1 MTLHWRKTWPIAAVA
16 VVIAIA
22 GTLLVLNLMP
32 PEATVDRRIE
42 RLYDSQSPQ
51 FHRSMGVLLGPAIVP
66 GNKVEALVN
75 GKEIFPAMLE
85 AIARAKQ
92 TITFETYIYWEGA
105 VGDTFARA
113 LAERA
118 RAGVRVHVLLDAVG
132 AAKMKESMLADMR
145 RDGVE
150 IEHYHPLRWYNLGRM
165 NNRTHRKTLVVD
177 GRVGFTGGVGIADK
191 WDGEAQDP
199 DHWRDTHFRV
209 EGPVVAQMQATFLD
223 NWIQVRGEVLHGEHY
238 FPAQESAGSIRAQM
252 FMSSPTGGSD
262 SMHLMYL
269 LAITSASA
277 SIDLASA
284 YFVPDA
290 LARDAL
296 VAAAKRGVRVRILL
310 PGPIIDADVVR
321 RASRADWGPLL
332 EAGIA
337 IHEYQPTMFH
347 CKVMVVDRRMVSV
360 GSTNFDNRSFRLND
374 ESNLNV
380 YDEAFAR
387 AQTAIIERD
396 LARSRQVTLA
406 EWQARPWQEKLLEHT
421 ASLLSFQ
428 L

>member
-1 MTLHWRKTWPIAAVA
+1 MWPIAAVA
-16 VVIAIA
+16 VLIAFA

-32 PEATVDRRIE
+32 PEKAVDQRVE

-51 FHRSMGVLLGPAIVP
+51 FRRSMGVLLGPAIVP
-66 GNKVEALVN
+66 GNKVETLVN
-75 GKEIFPAMLE
+75 GREIFPAMLE

-92 TITFETYIYWEGA
+92 SITFETYIYWEGA
-105 VGDTFARA
+105 VGDAFARA
-113 LAERA
+113 LTERA

-150 IEHYHPLRWYNLGRM
+150 IEHYHPLRWYHLGRM

-191 WDGEAQDP
+191 WDGQAEDSE
-199 DHWRDTHFRV
+199 HWRDTHFRV

-223 NWIQVRGEVLHGEHY
+223 NWIQVRGEVLHGERY
-238 FPAQESAGSIRAQM
+238 FPAQESAGSARAQM

-269 LAITSASA
+269 LAITSAST

-284 YFVPDA
+284 YFVPDK

-310 PGPIIDADVVR
+310 PGPIIDADIVR

-347 CKVMVVDRRMVSV
+347 CKVMVVDQRMVSV

-396 LARSRQVTLA
+396 LAQSRQVTLA
-406 EWQARPWQEKLLEHT
+406 EWQARPWHEKVIEYT